1 MRAAG
6 LQLRRL
12 TGRELTSRDW
22 DSFYDFYINTTG
34 ATSSSDFRM
43 QTAFSDAPRTF
54 TIARLRNAYRSLER
68 CQEHQKQSSVHRL
81 PRAVPDMRG
90 AQIFCCER
98 GLAGIGPHGTS
109 QPKCHTQSAIEHHQ
123 LPVCDTRIASHY
135 RCSIGQCRWL
145 M

>member
-109 QPKCHTQSAIEHHQ
+109 QPSVTPRVQSNIISCRCVTLASPVITGAQSAN
-123 LPVCDTRIASHY
+123 A
-135 RCSIGQCRWL
+135 GG
-145 M
+145 